1 MQGFTLDERLKGDS
15 VAVANLGLC
24 QLRLMKDKRWPWL
37 LAVPQR
43 ADVTEIFELA
53 PLDQTMLTFELN
65 EVARVLA
72 DVTGADK
79 INVAAIGNIVRQ
91 LHIHIV
97 ARFEDDA
104 NWPGPIWGYGT
115 PEEASAEELEDL
127 ALRITEA
134 LAEK

>member
-1 MQGFTLDERLKGDS
+1 MQGFTLDERLKRDS

-127 ALRITEA
+127 ALKITEA